1 MVGILYH
8 GGITFPHSERV
19 IDMVSTHIS
28 LRVISFVLQTST
40 PSGSGTVGNT
50 SNGSV
55 EEGTQKAVGFL
66 TKVLPEW
73 IPVWSLRL
81 GLALFVLVIA
91 WYSSEILVR
100 LFGRRIARRF
110 RRRSIRQAA
119 LRSIRGGVMVIAV
132 FIAIAVYGVNLGDI
146 LISAT
151 VLAAAIGVLLA
162 PIVGSLISGMFVL
175 ADRPYDIGDMIELP
189 ETDQRGF
196 VEDITLRH
204 TKITTIHNSILV
216 IPNEQIRDLHV
227 INHTIED
234 SRVRLRMDL
243 LVTYEGDLTEA
254 RAIMERAAREVDA
267 VIPGGPDIRVGS
279 TRYPAAPTCYIS
291 AFADH
296 GVLLTLRYWARE
308 PYVALG
314 PPFSVPS
321 RIRENIWTMIDD
333 ADVEIAYPHTHHVF
347 DSTSGDLSLSLGNDA
362 SPQRPPDSD
371 DEDSSWEPWQ

>member
-1 MVGILYH
+1 
-8 GGITFPHSERV
+8 
-19 IDMVSTHIS
+19 MVSTHIPS
-28 LRVISFVLQTST
+28 WVISFVLQTST
-40 PSGSGTVGNT
+40 PSDSGTVT
-50 SNGSV
+50 NGSTNSSV
-55 EEGTQKAVGFL
+55 EDQAQEAVGFL
-66 TKVLPEW
+66 TRILPEW
-73 IPVWSLRL
+73 IPLWSIRL
-81 GLALFVLVIA
+81 GLALLVLVIA
-91 WYSSEILVR
+91 WYSSGWLVR

-110 RRRSIRQAA
+110 RRRSIRQTA
-119 LRSIRGGVMVIAV
+119 LRSIRGGVMIVAV
-132 FIAIAVYGVNLGDI
+132 FVAIAVYGVNLGDI

-296 GVLLTLRYWARE
+296 GVRLTLRYWARE
-308 PYVALG
+308 PYVALS
-314 PPFSVPS
+314 PPLSVPS
-321 RIRENIWTMIDD
+321 TIRQNIWTMIDD
-333 ADVEIAYPHTHHVF
+333 ADVELAYPHIHHVF
-347 DSTSGDLSLSLGNDA
+347 DSTSGDLSLSLENNE
-362 SPQRPPDSD
+362 SSQQPSNSR
-371 DEDSSWEPWQ
+371 DEGDSSWDAWQ

>member
-1 MVGILYH
+1 
-8 GGITFPHSERV
+8 
-19 IDMVSTHIS
+19 MVSPHIS
-28 LRVISFVLQTST
+28 SWVVSFVLQTST
-40 PSGSGTVGNT
+40 PSGTVTNT
-50 SNGSV
+50 SGNGGV
-55 EEGTQKAVGFL
+55 EEQTREAVGFL
-66 TKVLPEW
+66 TRVLPEW
-73 IPVWSLRL
+73 IPLWSIRL
-81 GLALFVLVIA
+81 GLALLVLVIA
-91 WYSSEILVR
+91 WYSSELLVR

-110 RRRSIRQAA
+110 RRRSIRQTA
-119 LRSIRGGVMVIAV
+119 LRSIRGGVMVVAV

-162 PIVGSLISGMFVL
+162 PIVGSLISGIFVL
-175 ADRPYDIGDMIELP
+175 ADRPYEIGDMIELP

-227 INHTIED
+227 VNHTIED
-234 SRVRLRMDL
+234 SRIRLRMDL

-308 PYVALG
+308 PYATLD

-321 RIRENIWTMIDD
+321 TIRENIWSMIDD
-333 ADVEIAYPHTHHVF
+333 ADVEIAYPHMHHVF
-347 DSTSGDLSLSLGNDA
+347 DSTSGDLSLSLENNQY
-362 SPQRPPDSD
+362 SQQPPSSQN
-371 DEDSSWEPWQ
+371 DEDVWR